1 MGRMSRRERRLQDI
15 HINEAG
21 EAVYTGRMLR
31 ISGNGGRTRLYLAL
45 GLAGLAAVVI
55 GSGCIDAPGTTNTFY
70 VILPFLGEVCA
81 LFALAWQAVKV
92 IAGREGVRAY
102 VHEAADKTVP
112 GACRVLS
119 VFALFGLAAALC
131 YLLRSGAGMSAKAVA
146 YLVLKILAAAGAERY
161 GRFWRGLRWED
172 A

>member
-1 MGRMSRRERRLQDI
+1 MGRFKHVNDVER
-15 HINEAG
+15 NEDG
-21 EAVYTGRMLR
+21 TLVYTGGHYRIAGDAVERKRTLISFTAGTVML
-31 ISGNGGRTRLYLAL
+31 
-45 GLAGLAAVVI
+45 AVLI
-55 GSGCIDAPGTTNTFY
+55 ILSGCIDADNATKSFT
-70 VILPFLGEVCA
+70 VIIPLIGEVCC
-81 LFALAWQAVKV
+81 LFAICWQAVKV